1 MGAGPGDPGL
11 ITVRGLE
18 RLRRADVVVYDRLVD
33 RRLLDEAPR
42 ARRIFAGK
50 ASGAHALPQ
59 EQINALL
66 VRHARRGRRVVRLK
80 GGDPFVFGRG
90 GEEAEALA
98 RARIPF
104 EVVPGVTSAV
114 AAPAYAGIPLTH
126 RGVASSFAVVTGHGC
141 ASERRHR
148 VDWARLATA
157 VDTLVVLMGLE
168 RLAEIAR
175 ELVARGRAAATPV
188 ALVRWGTTDWQETVI
203 GTLGDIAER
212 AGRAR
217 LEPPVVAVIG
227 DVVALRDRLAWF
239 DERTLPL
246 GVAR

>member
-1 MGAGPGDPGL
+1 MRVGSVALVGAGPGDPGL

-104 EVVPGVTSAV
+104 EVVPG
-114 AAPAYAGIPLTH
+114 
-126 RGVASSFAVVTGHGC
+126 
-141 ASERRHR
+141 
-148 VDWARLATA
+148 
-157 VDTLVVLMGLE
+157 
-168 RLAEIAR
+168 
-175 ELVARGRAAATPV
+175 
-188 ALVRWGTTDWQETVI
+188 
-203 GTLGDIAER
+203 
-212 AGRAR
+212 
-217 LEPPVVAVIG
+217 
-227 DVVALRDRLAWF
+227 
-239 DERTLPL
+239 
-246 GVAR
+246 